1 MGGFAHLHVRS
12 GFSYGF
18 GTATPEE
25 LVDHAAGTGMVALA
39 LTDRDTLAGIPRF
52 LKYAADVGVS
62 PIVGAEITVK
72 AGEDGERG
80 HVVLLAK
87 SDKGYRSLC
96 RLITAYRL
104 GGVDRRRPVCPLP
117 TLLEHSGGL
126 VCLTGAIPFGLL
138 PRCLSSG
145 DTVQLRKSR
154 RLALLLRDAFGAD
167 LYAELTDDR
176 TAGSRRRIVRV
187 AGFAAEVGLPTVA
200 TNEAAYISPADH
212 RLHDALV
219 AASNLTTLPGPGYRP
234 TDRLHLAATEEMR
247 RLWRAY
253 PEALANASA
262 IAGRCADAVGLDGE
276 IHVPAARLGS
286 GEDADQELFSLAIR
300 GAREKYGGLDGGIVS
315 RLRRELGCIE
325 DLGFAP
331 YFLIAREA
339 VEVARDKGVPVT
351 GRGSAANSLVAY
363 ALGLTQP
370 EPFSNRLLFERFLH
384 ERRADPPDID
394 LDLCS
399 RRRDEV
405 RDELMGRYARVGAA
419 VAATAE
425 TMSLRGAVRVAA
437 RALGHPPRE
446 IDDLARH
453 VPARVRDRDDELR
466 PVAGWEQ
473 ALAEPA
479 MRGHPLQDREKHRLL
494 LELSWRLKGRLHG
507 AGTHLGGVVFG
518 TRRRHLSELVP
529 LEPGGKEGLIR
540 CQYDK
545 DDLEYVGIPKL
556 DLLRLRM
563 HSALHEAGE
572 LASAR
577 LGEAVDPLSP
587 PPDDRETYRL
597 IRTGKTAGMFQ
608 LESPGQM
615 SLARRLKPRRFADI
629 VAQTSLFRPG
639 PIRADLT
646 TPYVMRRN
654 GRERYDVPLPELDEI
669 LRPTYGILLYQEQ
682 VLEIA
687 HRVAG
692 FTLAEGDLLRRA
704 MTKDRSPGAMRG
716 IRSEFLS
723 RARAR
728 DVPPEKAARVFS
740 WVEGFAAYGFPAAHA
755 ASFAELAYASAYMRC
770 HYPAEYFCGVLNA
783 EPMGFYSPRA
793 VLNEARRAGIE
804 VLPPDI
810 RHSDEGFTVERRGR
824 ALRVGL
830 RYSKGL
836 SRRAIET
843 ILEGRD
849 RKQFEGIAD
858 LYRRTAVDRGAL
870 ETLIHAGFLDG
881 FSSDGAHG
889 RPALLAQTA
898 RLPGKS
904 RRGDGQRELPR
915 PASWWESRGG
925 AASPVAYLPPPVA
938 ELERAQWRALGLN
951 VVRHPLSP
959 FRDRLE
965 DLGVV
970 PSNRMLELPHGART
984 RAAGMFEILQC
995 PPTRSGTPVWFLLL
1009 EDEFG
1014 LLQLTIFE
1022 AVYERYGH
1030 VVHREAAL
1038 LVEGRVEQDARR
1050 GFSFLVERITGLRQV
1065 LSAHHSESSVA
1076 RPGSPAAPG

>member
-25 LVDHAAGTGMVALA
+25 LVDRAAETGMGALA

-52 LKYAADVGVS
+52 LKSAADAGVA
-62 PIVGAEITVK
+62 PIVGAEITVE

-87 SDKGYRSLC
+87 SDEGYRSLC

-104 GGVDRRRPVCPLP
+104 DGEDRRRPACTLP
-117 TLLEHSGGL
+117 TLLKHSDGL

-138 PRCLSSG
+138 PGCLSGG

-154 RLALLLRDAFGAD
+154 RLALLLRDAFGGD
-167 LYAELTDDR
+167 LYMELTDDR
-176 TAGSRRRIVRV
+176 TAGSRRRIARV
-187 AGFAAEVGLPTVA
+187 AGFAEEVGVPTVV
-200 TNEAAYISPADH
+200 TNEVAYLSPADH

-219 AASNLTTLPGPGYRP
+219 AASHLTALPGPGYRP

-247 RLWRAY
+247 RVWRDH
-253 PEALANASA
+253 PEALANAAA
-262 IAGRCADAVGLDGE
+262 IAERCAGAVELTGAV
-276 IHVPAARLGS
+276 HVPDARLRS
-286 GEDADQELFSLAIR
+286 GEDADGKLFSLAVR
-300 GAREKYGGLDGGIVS
+300 GVREKYGGLGGGIVR

-325 DLGFAP
+325 DLGLAP

-339 VEVARDKGVPVT
+339 VEIAQDKGVPVT

-419 VAATAE
+419 VAATAG

-494 LELSWRLKGRLHG
+494 LELSWRLKGHLHG

-545 DDLEYVGIPKL
+545 DDLEYAGIPKL
-556 DLLRLRM
+556 DLLGLRM

-577 LGEAVDPLSP
+577 LGKLVDPLSP
-587 PPDDRETYRL
+587 PPNDRETYGL
-597 IRTGKTAGMFQ
+597 IRTGRTAGMFQ

-629 VAQTSLFRPG
+629 VAQVSLFRPG

-654 GRERYDVPLPELDEI
+654 GRERYEVPLPELDEI

-704 MTKDRSPGAMRG
+704 MTKDRGPDAMRG
-716 IRSEFLS
+716 IRLEFLS
-723 RARAR
+723 RARER
-728 DVPPEKAARVFS
+728 GVPPEKAARIFS

-755 ASFAELAYASAYMRC
+755 ASFAQLAYASAYMRR

-783 EPMGFYSPRA
+783 EPMGFYSPRL

-804 VLPPDI
+804 ILPPSIHRSGD
-810 RHSDEGFTVERRGR
+810 GVLVEREGR

-830 RYSKGL
+830 RCCKGL
-836 SRRAIET
+836 SSRAIET
-843 ILEGRD
+843 ILEERGR
-849 RKQFEGIAD
+849 RPLEGIAD
-858 LYRRTAVDRGAL
+858 LYRRTAIDRGAL

-881 FSSDGAHG
+881 FSSAGTRG
-889 RPALLAQTA
+889 RPALLARTT
-898 RLPGKS
+898 RLPEKP
-904 RRGDGQRELPR
+904 RRGDGRRELPH
-915 PASWWESRGG
+915 PTSWWRSGDG
-925 AASPVAYLPPPVA
+925 AASPMAYLPPPVA
-938 ELERAQWRALGLN
+938 DLERAQWRALGLN

-959 FRDRLE
+959 FRDRLG

-970 PSNRMLELPHGART
+970 PSDRVLDLPHGTRA

-995 PPTRSGTPVWFLLL
+995 PPTRSGKPVWFLLL

-1022 AVYERYGH
+1022 DVYERYGH
-1030 VVHREAAL
+1030 VVHREGAL

-1050 GFSFLVERITGLRQV
+1050 GFSFLAERITGLRRV
-1065 LSAHHSESSVA
+1065 LSARHSGSSVA
-1076 RPGSPAAPG
+1076 PSDASSATG